1 MRILRII
8 YELIKILIFH
18 GNVKVRIWNEY
29 KYDYEDITT
38 VRYINYHGTFCELD
52 DNDE

>member
-29 KYDYEDITT
+29 KYDYEDIST

-52 DNDE
+52 DGDE